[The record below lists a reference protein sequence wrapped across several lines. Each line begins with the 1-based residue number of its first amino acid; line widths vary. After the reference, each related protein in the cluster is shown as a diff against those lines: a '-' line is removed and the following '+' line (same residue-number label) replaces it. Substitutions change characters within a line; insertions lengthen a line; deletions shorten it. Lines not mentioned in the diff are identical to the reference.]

1 MKYMVQ
7 ARQFRKHHED
17 AHYAAGIFRYQREL
31 AVKFREFSTFFCLDD
46 KHRLKVGE
54 PNYPVAAAERGRRV
68 LVRKNEVADH
78 DFTRFSLIPSVI
90 LSNDIPC
97 DVSESWYTGNVY
109 IGLKEGAFEPHRHIT
124 ELSDVVRTHLP
135 ASKPIVFLYTDG
147 GPDHRLTYLS
157 VQLSLISLFLELD
170 LECCQNCTLPFL
182 A

>member
-1 MKYMVQ
+1 MVQ

-31 AVKFREFSTFFCLDD
+31 AVKFREFSTFFCMDD

-68 LVRKNEVADH
+68 LVRKNEVFAVADH

-97 DVSESWYTGNVY
+97 DVSESWYTGNIY
-109 IGLKEGAFEPHRHIT
+109 IGLKEGAFEPSSPHRHIT
-124 ELSDVVRTHLP
+124 EQSDVVKTHLAAP
-135 ASKPIVFLYTDG
+135 
-147 GPDHRLTYLS
+147 TYC
-157 VQLSLISLFLELD
+157 ISLY
-170 LECCQNCTLPFL
+170 
-182 A
+182 